1 MPDINDLPV
10 LVKRTLQA
18 QVIGPIH
25 AEMVAELGREK
36 ADAILDAAIKKA
48 AIAEGQSFAAK
59 APGGAPSMRHFQQL
73 YELWKKGCALEIDLI
88 KATDTEF
95 HFDVTRCR
103 YAETYK
109 EMGLGHIGHLMS
121 CNRDG
126 TFCQGYD
133 PAIKMERA
141 HTIMAG
147 APRCTF
153 RYVASRREPTD

>member
-1 MPDINDLPV
+1 MPEIADLPV

-25 AEMVAELGREK
+25 AEMVAQLGREK

-48 AIAEGQSFAAK
+48 AIAEGGSFAAK
-59 APGGAPSMRHFQQL
+59 APGGQTSMAHFQKL
-73 YELWKKGCALEIDLI
+73 YELWTKGGALEIELL

-95 HFDVTRCR
+95 DFDVKRCR

-133 PAIKMERA
+133 PKIEMVRE

-153 RYVASRREPTD
+153 RYRYKKIER

>member
-1 MPDINDLPV
+1 MPEIADLPV
-10 LVKRTLQA
+10 LTKRTLQA

-25 AEMVAELGREK
+25 AEMVAQLGREK

-48 AIAEGQSFAAK
+48 AIAEGQGFAAR
-59 APGGAPSMRHFQQL
+59 APGGKPTLAHFQKL
-73 YELWKKGCALEIDLI
+73 YELWTKGGALEIELL

-95 HFDVTRCR
+95 DFDVTRCR

-133 PAIKMERA
+133 PNIEMERQ

-153 RYVASRREPTD
+153 RYRYREIER